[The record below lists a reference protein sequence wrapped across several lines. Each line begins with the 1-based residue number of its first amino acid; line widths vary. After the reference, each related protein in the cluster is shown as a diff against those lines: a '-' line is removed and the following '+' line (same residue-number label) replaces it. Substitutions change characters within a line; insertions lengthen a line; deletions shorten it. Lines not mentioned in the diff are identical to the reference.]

1 MFGYLFQ
8 GDSNK
13 SPFEQKYVSVQ
24 NQMMLV
30 CRDEDDY
37 LVHFYEE
44 MISLRGI
51 SLYLDETI
59 DKYGC
64 TMYLVKIVALNR
76 KVSNVFG
83 CYCSDTRNLW
93 FYAILL
99 EYCKAL
105 VNQDDN
111 SLLEIS
117 HSKKKISKQLANVK
131 QITRSLSLESLCR
144 VTNIKCY
151 MYRQR
156 ARSTS
161 VVSK

>member
-1 MFGYLFQ
+1 MFGYLYQ

-59 DKYGC
+59 
-64 TMYLVKIVALNR
+64 R
-76 KVSNVFG
+76 
-83 CYCSDTRNLW
+83 
-93 FYAILL
+93 
-99 EYCKAL
+99 
-105 VNQDDN
+105 
-111 SLLEIS
+111 
-117 HSKKKISKQLANVK
+117 
-131 QITRSLSLESLCR
+131 
-144 VTNIKCY
+144 
-151 MYRQR
+151 
-156 ARSTS
+156 
-161 VVSK
+161 